1 VTGKGDTMLK
11 HSKSADAGLLGRF
24 LRNDSGST
32 AIEYALIASGV
43 SIVIVGAVTAIGR
56 SVKNLY
62 TSVADALK

>member
-1 VTGKGDTMLK
+1 MLK
-11 HSKSADAGLLGRF
+11 HAKSAGAGLLSRF

-43 SIVIVGAVTAIGR
+43 SIVIVGAVAAIGS